1 LEKKMLKAV
10 AILAL
15 FAPLLSVAQSPAVN
29 RADVERI
36 VGAAMSRNGAMEF
49 LEVLSDRI
57 GGRVTGS
64 RESATAASLILKTL
78 TDAGLTNA
86 HTEQYSI
93 ESGWKRG
100 QASASVISPVSRTI
114 FIGSYGWAPGTN
126 GSVQARLLEVNM
138 SPDGRLDVPVTN
150 LRDAAVLVNIDVGGN
165 SYLDVNN
172 SVVLRSKAIRDLAS
186 AGAAAMLIPSDKPR
200 RMLYTSAFGI
210 YPRGAL
216 PVLSVA
222 KEDTEFLRRVMKRE
236 TVRVQ
241 LEVHNDFLPV
251 PAGERN
257 VVAEIP
263 GTGNDI
269 VVVAAHFD
277 SWDWAQGAND
287 NGSGVAAVLEAARI
301 LRSMDVKP
309 KATIRFVF
317 FSGEEQGCLGSRAY
331 LDSHKAELDRHRM
344 FIVMDGGAQLP
355 LGIGVKGR
363 HDLLQP
369 LAPLI
374 EPLQAIGA
382 NRLLPDGEVGSDDEP
397 FIALGIPA
405 VELNTEPG
413 DYDTNH
419 HAITDTLDKVDPRAL
434 AADTAGIALA
444 ALAIAN
450 ADPAPGRRLHA
461 PEILELLE
469 RTSLLDEAR
478 LLRGNSW
485 VPQ

>member
-1 LEKKMLKAV
+1 MLKAV

-15 FAPLLSVAQSPAVN
+15 FVPQLSVAQSPAIN

-36 VGAAMSRNGAMEF
+36 VGASMSRNGAMEF

-64 RESATAASLILKTL
+64 PESAATASLILKTL

-86 HTEQYSI
+86 HIEQYAI

-100 QASASVISPVSRTI
+100 QTTASVISPVSRPI
-114 FIGSYGWAPGTN
+114 YVGSYGWAPGTN
-126 GSVQARLLEVNM
+126 GPVEARLVEVNM
-138 SPDGRLDVPVTN
+138 SPDGRLDVPVTK
-150 LRDAAVLVNIDVGGN
+150 LRDAAVMVNIDLGGN
-165 SYLDVNN
+165 SYAYSNN
-172 SVVLRSKAIRDLAS
+172 SVVLRAKAIHDLAS
-186 AGAAAMLIPSDKPR
+186 AGAAAMLIPSDKPH
-200 RMLYTSAFGI
+200 RMLYTSAYGI
-210 YPRGAL
+210 YPRAGL

-222 KEDTEFLRRVMKRE
+222 KEDTEFLRRLMKKE
-236 TVRVQ
+236 AVQLQ
-241 LEVHNDFLPV
+241 LEVHNDFPPV
-251 PAGERN
+251 SGGERN
-257 VVAEIP
+257 VIAEIP
-263 GTGNDI
+263 GSGKEI
-269 VVVAAHFD
+269 VVVGAHFD

-287 NGSGVAAVLEAARI
+287 NGSGVAAVLEAARV
-301 LRSMDVKP
+301 LRSMDIKP
-309 KATIRFVF
+309 RATIRFVF
-317 FSGEEQGCLGSRAY
+317 FSGEEQGCLGSRSY
-331 LDSHKAELDRHRM
+331 LDAHETELDRLRM
-344 FIVMDGGAQLP
+344 FIMMDGGAQQP

-369 LAPLI
+369 LATLI
-374 EPLQAIGA
+374 EPLRAIGA
-382 NRLLPDGEVGSDDEP
+382 NRLLPDSEVGSDDEP

-419 HAITDTLDKVDPRAL
+419 HAITDTLDKVDARAL
-434 AADTAGIALA
+434 STDTAGMALT

-450 ADPAPGRRLHA
+450 ADSAPGRRLQA
-461 PEILELLE
+461 PEILELLK
-469 RTSLLDEAR
+469 RTGLLDEAR

>member
-1 LEKKMLKAV
+1 MLKTV

-15 FAPLLSVAQSPAVN
+15 FVCPFSQAQSPAVS

-36 VGAAMSRNGAMEF
+36 VGASIGRNGAMEF

-64 RESATAASLILKTL
+64 PESATAASLILKAL
-78 TDAGLTNA
+78 TDAGLRNA
-86 HTEQYSI
+86 HTEAYPIQ
-93 ESGWKRG
+93 SGWKRG
-100 QASASVISPVSRTI
+100 QATARVISPVSQTL

-126 GSVQARLLEVNM
+126 GSVQVRLVEANM
-138 SPDGRLDVPVTN
+138 SPDGRLDVPATN
-150 LRDAAVLVNIDVGGN
+150 LHDAAVVVNIDSGGN
-165 SYLDVNN
+165 SYSNN
-172 SVVLRSKAIRDLAS
+172 SVVLRAKAIRDLAS
-186 AGAAAMLIPSDKPR
+186 AGAVAMLIPSDKPH
-200 RMLYTSAFGI
+200 RMLYTSAYGI
-210 YPRGAL
+210 YPRAGL
-216 PVLSVA
+216 PVLSIA
-222 KEDTEFLRRVMKRE
+222 KEDTGLLRRLMKSQ
-236 TVRVQ
+236 TVQLQ

-263 GTGNDI
+263 GSGNDI
-269 VVVAAHFD
+269 VVVGAHFD

-301 LRSMDVKP
+301 LRSMNIKP
-309 KATIRFVF
+309 RATIRFVF
-317 FSGEEQGCLGSRAY
+317 FSGEEEGCLGSRAY
-331 LDSHKAELDRHRM
+331 LAAHKDELDRHRM

-369 LAPLI
+369 LTPSI
-374 EPLQAIGA
+374 EPLQAVGA

-419 HAITDTLDKVDPRAL
+419 HAITDTLDKVDVRAL
-434 AADTAGIALA
+434 SADTAGMALA
-444 ALAIAN
+444 ALGIAN
-450 ADPAPGRRLHA
+450 ADPAPGRRLQP
-461 PEILELLE
+461 PEILELLKH
-469 RTSLLDEAR
+469 TGLLDEAR
-478 LLRGNSW
+478 LLRGDSW

>member
-1 LEKKMLKAV
+1 MLKTV

-15 FAPLLSVAQSPAVN
+15 FVPPLSVAQSPAVR

-36 VGAAMSRNGAMEF
+36 VGASMSRNGAMEF

-57 GGRVTGS
+57 GGRLTGS
-64 RESATAASLILKTL
+64 PESAAAASLILKTL

-100 QASASVISPVSRTI
+100 QATANVISPVSRPI
-114 FIGSYGWAPGTN
+114 FVGSYGWAPGTN
-126 GSVQARLLEVNM
+126 GPVQARLVEANM
-138 SPDGRLDVPVTN
+138 STDGTLDVPVTRF
-150 LRDAAVLVNIDVGGN
+150 RDAAVIVNIDMGGN
-165 SYLDVNN
+165 SYLYANN
-172 SVVLRSKAIRDLAS
+172 SVVLRAKAIRDLAS
-186 AGAAAMLIPSDKPR
+186 AGAAAMLIPSDKPH

-210 YPRGAL
+210 YPRAAL

-222 KEDTEFLRRVMKRE
+222 QEDTEFLRRLMKKD
-236 TVRVQ
+236 TVTLQ
-241 LEVHNDFLPV
+241 LEVHNDFLPIQAV
-251 PAGERN
+251 ERN
-257 VVAEIP
+257 VIVEIP
-263 GTGNDI
+263 GTGKEI
-269 VVVAAHFD
+269 VVVGAHFD

-301 LRSMDVKP
+301 LRSMDIKP
-309 KATIRFVF
+309 RATIRFAF

-331 LDSHKAELDRHRM
+331 LDAHKAELDRHRM
-344 FIVMDGGAQLP
+344 FIFMDGGAQSP

-369 LAPLI
+369 LASLI
-374 EPLQAIGA
+374 EPLQALGA
-382 NRLLPDGEVGSDDEP
+382 NRLIPDGEVGSDDEP

-405 VELNTEPG
+405 IELNTEPG

-434 AADTAGIALA
+434 SADTAGIALA

-450 ADPAPGRRLHA
+450 ADSAPGRRLQA
-461 PEILELLE
+461 PEILELLKH
-469 RTSLLDEAR
+469 TSLLDEAR
-478 LLRGNSW
+478 LLRGNTW
-485 VPQ
+485 VP

>member
-1 LEKKMLKAV
+1 MLKAL

-15 FAPLLSVAQSPAVN
+15 FGPPLSVAQSPAIN

-36 VGAAMSRNGAMEF
+36 VGASMGRNGAMEF

-64 RESATAASLILKTL
+64 PESATAASLILKAL
-78 TDAGLTNA
+78 TDAGLANA
-86 HTEQYSI
+86 HTEQYPI
-93 ESGWKRG
+93 ASGWKRG
-100 QASASVISPVSRTI
+100 QATARVISPVSQTL

-126 GSVQARLLEVNM
+126 GPVQARLVEVNI
-138 SPDGRLDVPVTN
+138 SPDGRLDVPVKN
-150 LRDAAVLVNIDVGGN
+150 LRDAAVMVNIETRGT
-165 SYLDVNN
+165 SYSSDYI
-172 SVVLRSKAIRDLAS
+172 VLRAKAIRDLAS
-186 AGAAAMLIPSDKPR
+186 AGAAVVIIPSDKPH
-200 RMLYTSAFGI
+200 RMLYTSAYGI
-210 YPRGAL
+210 YPRAAL

-222 KEDTEFLRRVMKRE
+222 KEDTEFLRRLMKKE
-236 TVRVQ
+236 TVRLQ
-241 LEVHNDFLPV
+241 LEVYNDFPPV

-257 VVAEIP
+257 VIAEIP
-263 GTGNDI
+263 GTGKDI
-269 VVVAAHFD
+269 VVVGAHFD
-277 SWDWAQGAND
+277 SWDWGQGAND

-301 LRSMDVKP
+301 LRSMDIKP
-309 KATIRFVF
+309 RATIRFVF
-317 FSGEEQGCLGSRAY
+317 FSGEEEGCLGSRAY
-331 LDSHKAELDRHRM
+331 LDAHNAELDRHRM

-363 HDLLQP
+363 HDLLVP
-369 LAPLI
+369 LTPLL

-382 NRLLPDGEVGSDDEP
+382 NRLLPDSEVSSDDEP

-434 AADTAGIALA
+434 SADTAGMALA

-450 ADPAPGRRLHA
+450 ADQAPGRRLQA
-461 PEILELLE
+461 PEILELLK
-469 RTSLLDEAR
+469 RTNNLDEAR
-478 LLRGNSW
+478 LLRGDSW

>member
-1 LEKKMLKAV
+1 MLKTV

-15 FAPLLSVAQSPAVN
+15 FVTPFSQAQSPAVS

-36 VGAAMSRNGAMEF
+36 VGASIGRHGAMEF

-64 RESATAASLILKTL
+64 PESATAASLILKAL
-78 TDAGLTNA
+78 TDAGLRNV
-86 HTEQYSI
+86 HTEQYPI
-93 ESGWKRG
+93 QSGWKRG
-100 QASASVISPVSRTI
+100 EATASVINPVSRTI

-126 GSVQARLLEVNM
+126 GSVQARLVEVSM
-138 SPDGRLDVPVTN
+138 LPDGRLDVPATN
-150 LRDAAVLVNIDVGGN
+150 LHNAAVVVNIDSGGN
-165 SYLDVNN
+165 SYPNN
-172 SVVLRSKAIRDLAS
+172 SVVLRAKAIRDLAS
-186 AGAAAMLIPSDKPR
+186 AGAVAMLIPSDKPH
-200 RMLYTSAFGI
+200 RMLYTSAYGI
-210 YPRGAL
+210 YPRAGL

-222 KEDTEFLRRVMKRE
+222 KEDTEFLRRLMKRE
-236 TVRVQ
+236 AVRLQ

-251 PAGERN
+251 PGGERN

-269 VVVAAHFD
+269 VVVGAHFD
-277 SWDWAQGAND
+277 SWDWGQGAND

-309 KATIRFVF
+309 RATIRFVF

-331 LDSHKAELDRHRM
+331 LNAHKAELDRHRM

-369 LAPLI
+369 LTPLI
-374 EPLQAIGA
+374 EPLQVVGA

-419 HAITDTLDKVDPRAL
+419 HAITDTLDKVDARAL
-434 AADTAGIALA
+434 STDTAGMALA

-450 ADPAPGRRLHA
+450 ADPAPGRRLQA
-461 PEILELLE
+461 SEILELLN
-469 RTSLLDEAR
+469 RTGVLDEAR
-478 LLRGNSW
+478 LLRGDSW

>member
-1 LEKKMLKAV
+1 MLKTV

-15 FAPLLSVAQSPAVN
+15 FVTPLSLAQSPAIN

-36 VGAAMSRNGAMEF
+36 VGASIGRNGAMEF

-64 RESATAASLILKTL
+64 AESATAASLILNALK
-78 TDAGLTNA
+78 DADLKNVHA
-86 HTEQYSI
+86 EQYPI
-93 ESGWKRG
+93 QSGWKRG
-100 QASASVISPVSRTI
+100 EATASVIKPVSRSI
-114 FIGSYGWAPGTN
+114 LIGSYGWAPGTN
-126 GSVQARLLEVNM
+126 GSVQAQLVEVNM
-138 SPDGRLDVPVTN
+138 SPDGRLDLPATN
-150 LRDAAVLVNIDVGGN
+150 LHDAAVMVNIDAGGN
-165 SYLDVNN
+165 SYSNN
-172 SVVLRSKAIRDLAS
+172 SVVLRAKAIRVLAS
-186 AGAAAMLIPSDKPR
+186 AGAVAMLIPSDKPH
-200 RMLYTSAFGI
+200 RMLYTSAYGI
-210 YPRGAL
+210 YPRAGL

-222 KEDTEFLRRVMKRE
+222 KEDAEFLRRLMKRE
-236 TVRVQ
+236 TVRLQ
-241 LEVHNDFLPV
+241 LEVHNDFLAV

-263 GTGNDI
+263 GTGND
-269 VVVAAHFD
+269 VVVVGAHFD

-301 LRSMDVKP
+301 LQSMNINP
-309 KATIRFVF
+309 RATIRFVF

-331 LDSHKAELDRHRM
+331 VDEHKHELDHHRM

-363 HDLLQP
+363 HDLVQP
-369 LAPLI
+369 LTPLM
-374 EPLQAIGA
+374 EPLQTVRA

-397 FIALGIPA
+397 FITLGIPA
-405 VELNTEPG
+405 IELNTEPG

-419 HAITDTLDKVDPRAL
+419 HAITDTLDKVDARAL
-434 AADTAGIALA
+434 SADTAGISLA

-450 ADPAPGRRLHA
+450 ADSAPGRRLQA
-461 PEILELLE
+461 SEILELLK
-469 RTSLLDEAR
+469 RTGLLDEAR
-478 LLRGNSW
+478 LLRGENW

>member
-1 LEKKMLKAV
+1 MLKAI

-15 FAPLLSVAQSPAVN
+15 SVPALSVAQSPAVS
-29 RADVERI
+29 RADVEKI
-36 VGAAMSRNGAMEF
+36 VGASMSRNGAMDL

-57 GGRVTGS
+57 GGRMTGS
-64 RESATAASLILKTL
+64 PESATAASLILKAL
-78 TDAGLTNA
+78 TDAGLSNA
-86 HTEQYSI
+86 HTEQYPV

-100 QASASVISPVSRTI
+100 QATAAVISPVSRTI
-114 FIGSYGWAPGTN
+114 FVGSYGWAPGTN
-126 GSVQARLLEVNM
+126 GPVQARLVEAGM
-138 SPDGRLDVPVTN
+138 SADGKLNVSVTS
-150 LRDAAVLVNIDVGGN
+150 LRDAAVMVNIDVGGT
-165 SYLDVNN
+165 SYLYANN
-172 SVVLRSKAIRDLAS
+172 SVVLRAKAIRDLAS
-186 AGAAAMLIPSDKPR
+186 AGAAAMLIPSDKPH

-210 YPRGAL
+210 YPRAAL

-222 KEDTEFLRRVMKRE
+222 REDTEFLRRLMKRE
-236 TVRVQ
+236 TVRLQ

-263 GTGNDI
+263 GTGKDI
-269 VVVAAHFD
+269 VVVGAHFD

-287 NGSGVAAVLEAARI
+287 NGSGVAAVFEAARI
-301 LRSMDVKP
+301 LRSMDIKP
-309 KATIRFVF
+309 RATIRFVF

-331 LDSHKAELDRHRM
+331 LDAHKAELDRHRM

-374 EPLQAIGA
+374 EPLQVIGA
-382 NRLLPDGEVGSDDEP
+382 NRLIPDGEVGSDDEP

-413 DYDTNH
+413 DYDINH
-419 HAITDTLDKVDPRAL
+419 HAIADTLDKVDPRAL
-434 AADTAGIALA
+434 SADTAGMALA

-450 ADPAPGRRLHA
+450 ADPAPGRRLQA
-461 PEILELLE
+461 QEILELLE
-469 RTSLLDEAR
+469 RTSLLDEVR
-478 LLRGNSW
+478 LLRGSRW

>member
-1 LEKKMLKAV
+1 MLKQV
-10 AILAL
+10 AIVAL
-15 FAPLLSVAQSPAVN
+15 FMTPLSLAQSPAVS

-36 VGAAMSRNGAMEF
+36 VGASIGRNGAMEF

-64 RESATAASLILKTL
+64 PESATAASLILKAL
-78 TDAGLTNA
+78 TDAGLRNA
-86 HTEQYSI
+86 HTEPYPIQ
-93 ESGWKRG
+93 SGWKRG
-100 QASASVISPVSRTI
+100 EATASVVDPVSRTI
-114 FIGSYGWAPGTN
+114 FIGSYAWAPGTN
-126 GSVQARLLEVNM
+126 GSVQAPLIEVNM

-150 LRDAAVLVNIDVGGN
+150 LHDAAVMINIDAGGN
-165 SYLDVNN
+165 SYSNN
-172 SVVLRSKAIRDLAS
+172 SVVLRAKAIRDLAS
-186 AGAAAMLIPSDKPR
+186 AGAVAMLIPSDKPH
-200 RMLYTSAFGI
+200 RMLYTSAYGI
-210 YPRGAL
+210 YPRAGL

-222 KEDTEFLRRVMKRE
+222 KEDTEFLRRLMKRE
-236 TVRVQ
+236 TARLH

-263 GTGNDI
+263 GTGNGI
-269 VVVAAHFD
+269 VVLGAHFD

-301 LRSMDVKP
+301 LGSMNIKP
-309 KATIRFVF
+309 RATIRFVF

-331 LDSHKAELDRHRM
+331 LDAHKDELDRHRM

-369 LAPLI
+369 LTPLI
-374 EPLQAIGA
+374 EPLQVVGA
-382 NRLLPDGEVGSDDEP
+382 NRLLRDGEVGSDDEP

-405 VELNTEPG
+405 VELNTQPG

-419 HAITDTLDKVDPRAL
+419 HAITDTLDKVDVRAL
-434 AADTAGIALA
+434 SADAAGVALTAPG
-444 ALAIAN
+444 IAN
-450 ADPAPGRRLHA
+450 ADPAPGRRLQP
-461 PEILELLE
+461 PEILELLK
-469 RTSLLDEAR
+469 RTGLLDEAR
-478 LLRGNSW
+478 SLRGDSW